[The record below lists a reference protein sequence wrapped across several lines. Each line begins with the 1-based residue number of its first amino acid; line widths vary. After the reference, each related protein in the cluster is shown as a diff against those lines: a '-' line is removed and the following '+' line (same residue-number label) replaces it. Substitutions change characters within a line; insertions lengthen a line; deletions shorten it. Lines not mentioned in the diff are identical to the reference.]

1 MKKSIETH
9 SRIHPDSDSRLWLL
23 VLGIIFL
30 ATNLR
35 APITSVGPLVETI
48 RTDLGISNTLAGLIT
63 TLPLIAFA
71 LLSPVA
77 PKLARRYGMP
87 LVLLASVILLGVG
100 ILIRSSWGIGTLLIG
115 TVILGLAISV
125 CNVLMPSLIKE
136 KFPLRTGLMIG
147 VYSVAMNLTG
157 AIASGVSVPVAEG
170 AGLGWKGALAIWAVL
185 ALIAS
190 VFWAPQLRRERQQ
203 AHISGQRDKPTN
215 VWKSALAWY
224 VTLYMGL
231 QSLLFYVVVTWLPD
245 ILKSQGM
252 SADSAGWT
260 LSFMQLS
267 VLPITFIMPII
278 AGRMKSQ
285 VGLMIITVSF
295 FFIGMGGILYGS
307 DRLTMLWA
315 IMIGISLGSS
325 FSLAMM
331 LFGLRT
337 SNAYD
342 AAELSGMAQSV
353 GYLLAAIGPTFV
365 GYLHD
370 ATHGWRL
377 PMFFLIGVAVLV
389 LIFGVAAGRNRL
401 IGRPAEGES

>member
-1 MKKSIETH
+1 MKKSLETQ
-9 SRIHPDSDSRLWLL
+9 SQLKLDSTSGVWMLI
-23 VLGIIFL
+23 LGIIFL

-35 APITSVGPLVETI
+35 APITSVGPLVDTI
-48 RTDLGISNTLAGLIT
+48 RADLGISNTLAGLIT

-77 PKLARRYGMP
+77 PKLARRYGMS
-87 LVLLASVILLGVG
+87 LVLLISVILLGVG
-100 ILIRSSWGIGTLLIG
+100 VLIRSAWGIGTLLIG

-170 AGLGWKGALAIWAVL
+170 AGLGWKGALAIWAGL

-190 VFWAPQLRRERQQ
+190 LFWAPQLRQRQQ
-203 AHISGQRDKPTN
+203 AKISGTLDKPTN

-252 SADSAGWT
+252 TADSAGWT

-267 VLPITFIMPII
+267 VLPITFLMPIV

-285 VGLMIITVSF
+285 VGLMIITVF
-295 FFIGMGGILYGS
+295 FFFAGIGGILFGS
-307 DRLTMLWA
+307 DKLTMLWA

-337 SNAYD
+337 SNVYD

-353 GYLLAAIGPTFV
+353 GYLLAAVGPTFV

-370 ATHGWRL
+370 LTGGWRMPL
-377 PMFFLIGVAVLV
+377 YFLVGVAVLV
-389 LIFGVAAGRNRL
+389 LIFGVASGRNRL
-401 IGRPAEGES
+401 IGQTAAGQS

>member
-1 MKKSIETH
+1 MKPSVEAH
-9 SRIHPDSDSRLWLL
+9 SRTKPDSDSRVWLL
-23 VLGIIFL
+23 ILGIIFL

-48 RTDLGISNTLAGLIT
+48 RADLGISNTLAGLIT

-77 PKLARRYGMP
+77 PKLARRFGMP
-87 LVLLASVILLGVG
+87 LVLLVSVGLLGVG
-100 ILIRSSWGIGTLLIG
+100 VLIRSAWGIGTLLMG

-136 KFPLRTGLMIG
+136 KFSLRTGLMIG
-147 VYSVAMNLTG
+147 LYSVSMNLAG

-170 AGLGWKGALAIWAVL
+170 AGLGWKGALAIWSVL
-185 ALIAS
+185 ALTAFL
-190 VFWAPQLRRERQQ
+190 FWAPQLRRERRQATISAQQ
-203 AHISGQRDKPTN
+203 DKATN
-215 VWKSALAWY
+215 VWKSALGRY

-278 AGRMKSQ
+278 AGRTKNQ
-285 VGLMIITVSF
+285 VGLMIITVF
-295 FFIGMGGILYGS
+295 FFFAGIGGILYGS
-307 DRLTMLWA
+307 DRLTMLWV

-331 LFGLRT
+331 LFSLRT
-337 SNAYD
+337 RNIYD

-353 GYLLAAIGPTFV
+353 GYMLAAIGPTLV

-370 ATHGWRL
+370 LTGGWRL
-377 PMFFLIGVAVLV
+377 PMYFLIGVAVLV

-401 IGRPAEGES
+401 IGQPVPGKS

>member
-1 MKKSIETH
+1 MKKHPETH
-9 SRIHPDSDSRLWLL
+9 SHTELESASRVWLL
-23 VLGIIFL
+23 ILGIVFL

-35 APITSVGPLVETI
+35 APITSVGPLVEII
-48 RTDLGISNTLAGLIT
+48 RADLGISNTLAGLIT

-87 LVLLASVILLGVG
+87 LVLFVSVLMLGVG
-100 ILIRSSWGIGTLLIG
+100 VLIRSAWGIGALLIG
-115 TVILGLAISV
+115 TVVLGLAISV

-136 KFPLRTGLMIG
+136 KFPLRIGLMIG

-157 AIASGVSVPVAEG
+157 AIASGISVPVAEG

-185 ALIAS
+185 ALIAALL
-190 VFWAPQLRRERQQ
+190 WAPQLRRQRQQ
-203 AHISGQRDKPTN
+203 ANISSKLDKPVN

-252 SADSAGWT
+252 TADSAGWT

-267 VLPITFIMPII
+267 VLPITFLMPII
-278 AGRMKSQ
+278 AGRVKNQ

-295 FFIGMGGILYGS
+295 FFVGIGGILYGS
-307 DRLTMLWA
+307 DKLTMLWA

-353 GYLLAAIGPTFV
+353 GYLLAAVGPTFV

-370 ATHGWRL
+370 ATGGWRM
-377 PMFFLIGVAVLV
+377 PMYFLVGVALLV
-389 LIFGVAAGRNRL
+389 LIFGIASGRNRL
-401 IGRPAEGES
+401 IGQSATGQS